1 MYATLPTEDE
11 PSTAAA
17 VDVRRRM
24 EEEYERCTREGL
36 PVFVLALEV
45 LDLDR
50 IVEEHPGSSSKVMRA
65 LLELLDASLHG
76 KDLYAYLSGD
86 RIIAMLP
93 AIPAAV
99 VDVSCRQIIADAKK
113 LVVDGTAEPL
123 RTLLS
128 IGLAR
133 TQKEGT
139 LLFETLVLVAQEGVT
154 VAYYR
159 GGGCCVHTMLY
170 GLMQA
175 EAERLLHER
184 SQPAP
189 PTSPTEDFVALP
201 RKPRLEPLPTTRRE
215 RKQPFDQEELR
226 ATLQRMIEQEVK
238 RRPESSA
245 MQSRLR
251 EMADNLAAQ
260 AIDSDRR
267 PEERKPPAN
276 SEEVDRL
283 ERRITKLVQQLEETE
298 RRLAQTSAT
307 GNVQAGVSSVYRS
320 IQGLRGSERDYELK
334 MSLMRELLAANLE
347 LQRSRPVELSARF
360 SDESALATPRT

>member
-65 LLELLDASLHG
+65 LLELLDASLDG

-113 LVVDGTAEPL
+113 LVVEGTAEPL

-133 TQKEGT
+133 TQK
-139 LLFETLVLVAQEGVT
+139 
-154 VAYYR
+154 
-159 GGGCCVHTMLY
+159 
-170 GLMQA
+170 
-175 EAERLLHER
+175 
-184 SQPAP
+184 
-189 PTSPTEDFVALP
+189 
-201 RKPRLEPLPTTRRE
+201 
-215 RKQPFDQEELR
+215 
-226 ATLQRMIEQEVK
+226 
-238 RRPESSA
+238 
-245 MQSRLR
+245 
-251 EMADNLAAQ
+251 AAQ
-260 AIDSDRR
+260 GI
-267 PEERKPPAN
+267 K
-276 SEEVDRL
+276 
-283 ERRITKLVQQLEETE
+283 
-298 RRLAQTSAT
+298 
-307 GNVQAGVSSVYRS
+307 NVVAF
-320 IQGLRGSERDYELK
+320 D
-334 MSLMRELLAANLE
+334 
-347 LQRSRPVELSARF
+347 
-360 SDESALATPRT
+360 